1 MDIDQAHYTVAGNW
15 LPHRD
20 DGVGADA
27 HLVLA
32 FGTRERTDAAL
43 FEVLRARYPQA
54 HVALC
59 STAGNILGTQVS
71 DPRVSVTAVRFA
83 ATPVQAAQVLLRE
96 VGGDHEAGR
105 LLAERLVAYAT
116 EESPLVHVLVLSDG
130 QEVNATRLV
139 NGFNR
144 VLPAATTL
152 SGGLAGDGDRFEE
165 TLVGL
170 DAPPAPG
177 VIAALGFYGTALQVG
192 CGSAGGWAPFGPS
205 RLVTRAE
212 DSDLFELDGTSALD
226 LYRRYL
232 GPFAA
237 ALPAAALRFPLELS
251 DGDAEP
257 VVRTILHIDDD
268 TGTMTFAG
276 SIPEG
281 ARVRLMRASYENL
294 VDGAI
299 DAAEETGSNPDA
311 ADFALCISCVGRRI
325 VLGQRVEDET
335 EGVRDLLGDRVA
347 LAGFYSYGELAP
359 SLPGGACTLHNQ
371 TMTITT
377 FAEQV

>member
-1 MDIDQAHYTVAGNW
+1 MDLDQAHYTVTGDW
-15 LPHRD
+15 LSHRD

-32 FGTRERTDAAL
+32 FGTRERIDRAL
-43 FEVLRARYPQA
+43 YDLLSGRYPQA

-59 STAGNILGTQVS
+59 STAGNILGTHVS
-71 DPRVSVTAVRFA
+71 DPRVSVTAVRFS
-83 ATPVQAAQVLLRE
+83 ATPVQAVQVTLT
-96 VGGDHEAGR
+96 EAGDAYNAGCT
-105 LLAERLVAYAT
+105 LAERLAAHAT
-116 EESPLVHVLVLSDG
+116 ADVPLVHVLVLSDG
-130 QEVNATRLV
+130 QVVNATRLV
-139 NGFNR
+139 AGFNHA
-144 VLPAATTL
+144 LPARTTL

-170 DAPPAPG
+170 NACPASG
-177 VIAALGFYGTALQVG
+177 VVAALGFYGTALRVG

-205 RLVTRAE
+205 RRVTRAE
-212 DSDLFELDGTSALD
+212 GTNLFELDGTSALE

-232 GPFAA
+232 GPFAG
-237 ALPAAALRFPLELS
+237 ALPGAALRFPLELT

-268 TGTMTFAG
+268 AGTMTFAG

-281 ARVRLMRASYENL
+281 VNVRLMRASYENL
-294 VDGAI
+294 VDGAV
-299 DAAEETGSNPDA
+299 DAAEETRRTPNE

-325 VLGQRVEDET
+325 VLGQRIEDET
-335 EGVRDLLGDRVA
+335 EGVRALLGDNVA

-359 SLPGGACTLHNQ
+359 SRTGAACALHNQ

-377 FAEQV
+377 FAEQG

>member
-1 MDIDQAHYTVAGNW
+1 MDIDQAHYTVDGAW
-15 LPHRD
+15 LSHRD
-20 DGVGADA
+20 ERVGADA
-27 HLVLA
+27 QLVFA
-32 FGTRERTDAAL
+32 FSTREHTDAVLYDAL
-43 FEVLRARYPQA
+43 RERYPEA

-71 DPRVSVTAVRFA
+71 DPLVAVTAIRFA
-83 ATPVQAAQVLLRE
+83 DTPIQATQVSLDD
-96 VGGDHEAGR
+96 VHDVHDAGR
-105 LLAERLVAYAT
+105 ILAKRLTAQAT
-116 EESPLVHVLVLSDG
+116 EAAPLVHVLVLSDG
-130 QEVNATRLV
+130 QAVNATRLV
-139 NGFNR
+139 AGFNS
-144 VLPAATTL
+144 VLPDATTL
-152 SGGLAGDGDRFEE
+152 SGGLAGDGDRFEQ

-177 VIAALGFYGTALQVG
+177 VIAALGFYGTALRVQ

-205 RLVTRAE
+205 RRVTRA
-212 DSDLFELDGTSALD
+212 DNSDLIELDGTSALD

-237 ALPAAALRFPLELS
+237 ALPGAALRFPLELT
-251 DGDAEP
+251 DGDAAP

-276 SIPEG
+276 NIPEG

-299 DAAEETGSNPDA
+299 DAAEAAGPDPHR
-311 ADFALCISCVGRRI
+311 ADLALCISCVGRRI

-335 EGVRDLLGDRVA
+335 EGVRDHLGDEVA
-347 LAGFYSYGELAP
+347 LTGFYSYGELAP

-377 FAEQV
+377 FTEHA